1 MLAIELGP
9 INGPL
14 VVFAAETGLR
24 TNEWIAIE
32 RRDVDWSGPAIAV
45 CRRVSDDVMT
55 PYPKTARRRVPLSR
69 RAAEAL
75 DRLPPRLDTPLLFPA
90 ARGGHIGLDRWRMR
104 EWIRHWTR
112 PAFAGAAPTSFATR
126 SRPRPW
132 PPGSRSSSWRG

>member
-90 ARGGHIGLDRWRMR
+90 ARAVTSASIAGGRASG
-104 EWIRHWTR
+104 IRHWTR